1 MNYSSD
7 IDQTAKTDAQVRR
20 VILIEGAANLVVL
33 VGKSIIGLST
43 GSMGILAEAVHS
55 LADISNNVVAW
66 IVMNVSSKPADREH
80 PYGHRKFETLA
91 VFILA
96 SLLVVL
102 AFKLALD
109 AIQNE
114 TAEVTSSALELGV
127 MMGVLMINIGVTR
140 WQHGWAKRLNSD
152 LLHADATH
160 TLADVLATS
169 TVIIGWQ
176 LSAAGYAWV
185 DRLCALAVVM
195 VILYLAY
202 TLFKRT
208 LPILLDEIAIAPE
221 KINAV
226 IQGVPGVKNVYRIRS
241 RWIGKNQAIDLVIA
255 VEPGLP
261 IEQAHDIADQ
271 IEALLEQ
278 HFQVTDISIHVEP
291 DGLNEDTAKD

>member
-1 MNYSSD
+1 MNNPRD
-7 IDQTAKTDAQVRR
+7 IDASAQTDAQVRR
-20 VILIEGAANLVVL
+20 VILIEGAANLVILLSKV
-33 VGKSIIGLST
+33 VIGLST

-66 IVMNVSSKPADREH
+66 IVMNVSTKPADREH

-109 AIQNE
+109 AFQRE
-114 TAEVTSSALELGV
+114 MTEVTSSALELGV
-127 MMGVLMINIGVTR
+127 MIGVLMINIGVTR
-140 WQHGWAKRLNSD
+140 WQHGWARRLNSD

-160 TLADVLATS
+160 TFADVLATGV
-169 TVIIGWQ
+169 VIIGWQ
-176 LSAAGYAWV
+176 LSAAGYPLI
-185 DRLCALAVVM
+185 DRLCALAVVV

-208 LPILLDEIAIAPE
+208 LPILLDEIAIPPE
-221 KINAV
+221 KISHV
-226 IQGVPGVKNVYRIRS
+226 IRTVDGVKNVYRIRS
-241 RWIGKNQAIDLVIA
+241 RWIGKNRAIDLVIA

-261 IEQAHDIADQ
+261 IEQAHDITDR

-291 DGLNEDTAKD
+291 DAHSEDNGND